1 MKAVFRSSQPY
12 LQVMKAAVMAE
23 KPVCSEPSVIY
34 LENVGKVIVKGE
46 MVGTEH
52 VAPLTSENESYIFM
66 EGKKH
71 NLLTLTTPEEIEAMR
86 KFAESREIVEISFE
100 PDILDVECFLS
111 QTRLRRNKNE

>member
-12 LQVMKAAVMAE
+12 LQVMKAAMMAE
-23 KPVCSEPSVIY
+23 KPVYSEPSVIY

-71 NLLTLTTPEEIEAMR
+71 NLLTLTTMEEIEAMR
-86 KFAESREIVEISFE
+86 KFAESREIEEISFE
-100 PDILDVECFLS
+100 PDTPEEV
-111 QTRLRRNKNE
+111 